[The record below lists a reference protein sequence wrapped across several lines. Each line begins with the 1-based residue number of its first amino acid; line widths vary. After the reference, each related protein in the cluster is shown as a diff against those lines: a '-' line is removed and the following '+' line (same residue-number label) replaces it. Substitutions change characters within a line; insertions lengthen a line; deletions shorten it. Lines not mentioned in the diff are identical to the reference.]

1 MLKRIEHRRFYVF
14 NMVLLKLS
22 GNYAVAAYGVISNI
36 AIVTVAIANGVA
48 LGVQPLASR
57 EYGTRHFRNV
67 RLALRHGIKI
77 TAAIAVLAFVALVA
91 FRHPIITLFNH
102 DHSLQLTRYAMAGMP
117 IYFTST
123 LFSAINLLMI
133 IFLTAINCATLS
145 FSLSLLRGY
154 VVLLPA
160 IILMG
165 WLFGINGVW
174 AAVPV
179 TELLITLVGF
189 FLVHQQDHRL
199 KLMEDA
205 QRKANL
211 TKSA

>member
-1 MLKRIEHRRFYVF
+1 MGYVSVACMCLCRSCGGF
-14 NMVLLKLS
+14 VSFLLVNLS
-22 GNYAVAAYGVISNI
+22 C
-36 AIVTVAIANGVA
+36 
-48 LGVQPLASR
+48 
-57 EYGTRHFRNV
+57 TRC
-67 RLALRHGIKI
+67 LCPSIGI
-77 TAAIAVLAFVALVA
+77 
-91 FRHPIITLFNH
+91 
-102 DHSLQLTRYAMAGMP
+102 AMAGMP

-123 LFSAINLLMI
+123 LFSAVNLLII

-145 FSLSLLRGY
+145 FSMSFLRGY
-154 VVLLPA
+154 LILLPA

-179 TELLITLVGF
+179 TELLITIIGF

-205 QRKANL
+205 RRKAEL
-211 TKSA
+211 AK

>member
-1 MLKRIEHRRFYVF
+1 
-14 NMVLLKLS
+14 
-22 GNYAVAAYGVISNI
+22 
-36 AIVTVAIANGVA
+36 
-48 LGVQPLASR
+48 
-57 EYGTRHFRNV
+57 
-67 RLALRHGIKI
+67 
-77 TAAIAVLAFVALVA
+77 
-91 FRHPIITLFNH
+91 
-102 DHSLQLTRYAMAGMP
+102 MAGMP

-123 LFSAINLLMI
+123 LFSAVNLLMI

-145 FSLSLLRGY
+145 FSMSFLRGY
-154 VVLLPA
+154 LILLPA

-179 TELLITLVGF
+179 TELLITIIGF

-205 QRKANL
+205 RRKAEL
-211 TKSA
+211 AK